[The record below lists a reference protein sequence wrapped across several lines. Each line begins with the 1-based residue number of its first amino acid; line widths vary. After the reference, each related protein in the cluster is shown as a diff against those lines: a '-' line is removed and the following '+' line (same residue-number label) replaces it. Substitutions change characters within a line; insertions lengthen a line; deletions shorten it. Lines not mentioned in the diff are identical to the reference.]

1 MPVLFKNP
9 LPFHYQG
16 EQTPP
21 SIFRRIADAAEAL
34 VLIFDG
40 IKFLA
45 ILANEAEE

>member
-21 SIFRRIADAAEAL
+21 SIFRRIADAAESL
-34 VLIFDG
+34 FLLLDG

-45 ILANEAEE
+45 ILVNEAEE